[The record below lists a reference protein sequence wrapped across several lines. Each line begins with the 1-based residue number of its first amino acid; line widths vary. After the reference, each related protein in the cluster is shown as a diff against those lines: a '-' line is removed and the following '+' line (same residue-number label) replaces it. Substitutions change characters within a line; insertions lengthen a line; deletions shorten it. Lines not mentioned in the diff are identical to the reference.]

1 MAKLSAKKP
10 VNKGD
15 LGGCG
20 FAKLLILAMWSS
32 RLAVEK
38 SPVNQRL
45 PQLWGKNGC
54 VFLFPQND
62 NAETDLP
69 QGIEICERVIYILA
83 KGILFRKRETVK
95 TYEYGTVKQNAGA
108 WRFSMY
114 QRFAADSAYRSSGI
128 LPVSLLTFFLGPTG

>member
-1 MAKLSAKKP
+1 MLWSVETYNLAKLSAKKP

-54 VFLFPQND
+54 VFLFPQSD
-62 NAETDLP
+62 D
-69 QGIEICERVIYILA
+69 I
-83 KGILFRKRETVK
+83 
-95 TYEYGTVKQNAGA
+95 
-108 WRFSMY
+108 S
-114 QRFAADSAYRSSGI
+114 
-128 LPVSLLTFFLGPTG
+128 